1 MISKGPVS
9 YQCIAPSGK
18 RLMALDIGC
27 CALWHKAPILSG
39 PKSGSWILHGFSTKQ
54 LLFCGHG
61 QADHT
66 GLRVV
71 WQMRLLV

>member
-1 MISKGPVS
+1 MSKGPGS

-18 RLMALDIGC
+18 RPMARDIWC

-39 PKSGSWILHGFSTKQ
+39 PKSGGWVLHGFSTKQ

-61 QADHT
+61 QAGHT
-66 GLRVV
+66 DLR
-71 WQMRLLV
+71 WFGRLDYWI